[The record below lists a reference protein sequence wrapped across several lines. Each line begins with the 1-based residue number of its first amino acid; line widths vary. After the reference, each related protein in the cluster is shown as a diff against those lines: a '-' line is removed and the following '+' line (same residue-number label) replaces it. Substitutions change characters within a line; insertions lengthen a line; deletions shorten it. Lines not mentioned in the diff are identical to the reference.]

1 MSSSTCISSSNSNI
15 NPVSEA
21 RFSRPVDTD
30 GCGGGGVR
38 VVDSKSCRQMYLR
51 TAYTFSRRED
61 QTDNGMEKAKK
72 CLGKVK
78 DRVTLVYK
86 RDHDKSFTIM
96 RNSTTNNKSMV
107 IFSKVKEFSCASFLS
122 MIRRMLA
129 CTAKVDVAEH

>member
-15 NPVSEA
+15 KPVSET

-30 GCGGGGVR
+30 GCGGGGGGVR

-72 CLGKVK
+72 CLSKVK
-78 DRVTLVYK
+78 DRVNLVYK
-86 RDHDKSFTIM
+86 RDHDKSFRIM
-96 RNSTTNNKSMV
+96 RNNNKSMV